1 MPCDTVARVRRRPPE
16 PAQLGLLEATGA
28 DARGIEVRESSRA
41 RRLSLRVHPW
51 GRVEVIVPC
60 GTASSTVR
68 RFVHEHQA
76 WIERTRRSM
85 GLDDRPH
92 EDGVPRDVAF
102 PLTGERFSVDW
113 TETSHAFRSMDRPK
127 TDRISLRGPEAEA
140 LRLLRRWF
148 LAHAREALAPRL
160 KQVAE
165 ELGLSYRRLQVRRQ
179 RTRWGSCSSTGTISL
194 NGCLLFLAPPQAR
207 YLMVHELCHTRHM
220 NHSAAFWN
228 LVERHQP
235 EARLLDRDVSEAWR
249 HIPAW
254 VMAG

>member
-1 MPCDTVARVRRRPPE
+1 MAKLRRRPPE
-16 PAQLGLLEATGA
+16 PAQLELLEATRA
-28 DARGIEVRESSRA
+28 DARGIEIRESSRA

-51 GRVEVIVPC
+51 GRVEVIVPR
-60 GTASSTVR
+60 GTAPSSVR

-76 WIERTRRSM
+76 WIERTRRAM
-85 GLDDRPH
+85 GLDETPH
-92 EDGVPRDVAF
+92 PEGVPTDIVF

-113 TETSHAFRSMDRPK
+113 SGTTQTAGLTGRP
-127 TDRISLRGPEAEA
+127 TAHRITLRGPEPEA
-140 LRLLRRWF
+140 LVALRRWF
-148 LAHAREALAPRL
+148 LAHARQRLAPQLR
-160 KQVAE
+160 QISE
-165 ELGLSYRRLQVRRQ
+165 ELGLTYRRLQVRRQ

-220 NHSAAFWN
+220 NHSAAFWS

-235 EARLLDRDVSEAWR
+235 GARALDREVSEAWR

-254 VMAG
+254 IMAG